1 MVSTLAGGGSP
12 GGNAWGYAD
21 GVGSAAYFHYP
32 FGVAIDD
39 SDDFLY
45 VADQYSNVIRA
56 IEIATGIVE
65 TLAGGGSA
73 DGTAWGNDDGVGS
86 AATFDF
92 PGGIAFGIDGVD
104 AMLYVGDTNNNLI
117 RTVEVAT
124 GVVATLAGGG
134 SAGGTANGRADG
146 VGSEATFD
154 GPEGVAV
161 DASGHLYVA
170 DYNNHLIRCVDIFAG
185 GYVDTVAG
193 GGGPG
198 GVAAGSSNGIGSS
211 ATFSNPIGVAV
222 DGTGDN
228 VYVADEGNN
237 LIRAIVVATG
247 VVSTLAGG
255 GSAGGTAF
263 GNANGVGSAA
273 TFNAVSGIAIDG
285 DGSIY
290 VGDNFNNNVRVIAAA
305 TGFVT
310 TLAGGGAGEI
320 DAGYADGVGT
330 SALFANPGPLAV
342 DSAGNVFVADNS
354 NSLIR
359 VICPTIP
366 PSASPSASASASRSR
381 SALASSSRTRS
392 ASASGSRSR
401 SRAPVLTTSSTS
413 TGTATGTTTRSRS
426 FTRSPAPTPTASG
439 TSTDTRSASATFS
452 DTSTNSP
459 TNTDTPTETIT
470 PTKTSTKTASGTRT
484 ACVAADGA
492 RAPRSS
498 PDSPAAHTQAAPAP
512 RLSCRLP
519 PPRAAQLQNA
529 HAVIDADIHADG
541 DNNLV
546 RAAVAAV
553 PAALFPA
560 LAADDRARACRP
572 RAEQTLQ
579 R

>member
-392 ASASGSRSR
+392 RVM
-401 SRAPVLTTSSTS
+401 AP
-413 TGTATGTTTRSRS
+413 
-426 FTRSPAPTPTASG
+426 
-439 TSTDTRSASATFS
+439 
-452 DTSTNSP
+452 
-459 TNTDTPTETIT
+459 
-470 PTKTSTKTASGTRT
+470 
-484 ACVAADGA
+484 
-492 RAPRSS
+492 
-498 PDSPAAHTQAAPAP
+498 
-512 RLSCRLP
+512 
-519 PPRAAQLQNA
+519 
-529 HAVIDADIHADG
+529 
-541 DNNLV
+541 
-546 RAAVAAV
+546 
-553 PAALFPA
+553 
-560 LAADDRARACRP
+560 
-572 RAEQTLQ
+572 
-579 R
+579 